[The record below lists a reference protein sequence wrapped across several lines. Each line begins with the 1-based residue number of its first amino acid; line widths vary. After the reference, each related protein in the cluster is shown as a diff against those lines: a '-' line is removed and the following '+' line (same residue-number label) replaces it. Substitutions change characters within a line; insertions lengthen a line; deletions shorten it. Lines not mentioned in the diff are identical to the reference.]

1 MPAEFHINIVGHYDV
16 TDAYSIVTEQQN
28 WTYNA
33 SNVSIPADGTNHALS
48 YLTTFNK
55 WYQGVHGYL
64 SIVVCVFGI
73 LSNIINIV
81 VLTRKPMLTPTN
93 CILTAIAVADMMTM
107 LSYLPFAA
115 YFYCVTVLDQEYG
128 HPRYDFLFLYYLE
141 SLYCIILHIYIQY
154 NPR

>member
-1 MPAEFHINIVGHYDV
+1 MPSELHVNIVGHYDV
-16 TDAYSIVTEQQN
+16 TGAYSIVTDQN
-28 WTYNA
+28 DWAVYNA
-33 SNVSIPADGTNHALS
+33 SNVSVQADEKNNGFA
-48 YLTTFNK
+48 YLVTFNK

-115 YFYCVTVLDQEYG
+115 YFYCVTVLEPGYG
-128 HPRYDFLFLYYLE
+128 HPW
-141 SLYCIILHIYIQY
+141 
-154 NPR
+154 

>member
-1 MPAEFHINIVGHYDV
+1 MVCFLWKQPTVLPWKMPSEFHINIVGGGHYDV
-16 TDAYSIVTEQQN
+16 TGTYGIVSDHHDWTSSNTSSNASAPNDDQQN
-28 WTYNA
+28 E
-33 SNVSIPADGTNHALS
+33 ALA
-48 YLTTFNK
+48 YLVIFNK

-73 LSNIINIV
+73 LSNIINII

-115 YFYCVTVLDQEYG
+115 YFYCVTVLERGYG
-128 HPRYDFLFLYYLE
+128 HPR
-141 SLYCIILHIYIQY
+141 
-154 NPR
+154 